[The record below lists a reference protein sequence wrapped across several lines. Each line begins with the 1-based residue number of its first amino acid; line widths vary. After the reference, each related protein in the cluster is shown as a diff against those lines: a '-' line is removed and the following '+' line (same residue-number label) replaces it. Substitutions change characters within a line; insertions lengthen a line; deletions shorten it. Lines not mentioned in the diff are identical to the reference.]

1 MVLVYEDVLRLEVSV
16 GVAGLVDVGDP
27 GHDLPEELPALGL
40 AEPVP
45 VHDVVEQL
53 SPWAVLQHL
62 AQVRWSVVLSV
73 LSRSYKSHHINLSL
87 VLQHL

>member
-53 SPWAVLQHL
+53 A
-62 AQVRWSVVLSV
+62 A
-73 LSRSYKSHHINLSL
+73 
-87 VLQHL
+87 